1 MNAVVLLINLP
12 VQVLWDQWDQRII
25 RVFVG
30 YLDSMG
36 RQVCH
41 FTLLAFTSRCCCL
54 GLMEQDLLS
63 SGKCNQRLSVAS
75 MS

>member
-12 VQVLWDQWDQRII
+12 VQVLCDQWDQRII

-41 FTLLAFTSRCCCL
+41 LQCWHLHRGAAAL
-54 GLMEQDLLS
+54 D
-63 SGKCNQRLSVAS
+63 
-75 MS
+75 